1 MNADEIMTSDVV
13 TIEENG
19 TLGQALEIMQEK
31 AIRHLPVVRGRELVG
46 MLSDRDLR
54 SFGVTM
60 VADVDLLEQ
69 LKARLES
76 SVSQAMSGNLI
87 TVDPSSDVVEIID
100 LMVEERI
107 NAVPVV
113 DEESNELVG
122 IVSSVDVLG
131 AVRDRLEEEEEAAE

>member
-1 MNADEIMTSDVV
+1 MTADQIMTADVV
-13 TIEENG
+13 TIEESA
-19 TLGQALEIMQEK
+19 TLGQALEIMQDK

-60 VADVDLLEQ
+60 VADTDVLER

-76 SVSQAMSGNLI
+76 SVSAAMSANLL

-100 LMVEERI
+100 LMVGERI

-113 DEESNELVG
+113 DEETNELVG

-131 AVRDRLEEEEEAAE
+131 AVREHLEAEEEE

>member
-1 MNADEIMTSDVV
+1 MTADEIMTSDVTTV
-13 TIEENG
+13 DERA

-31 AIRHLPVVRGRELVG
+31 SIRHLPVVRGRELVG
-46 MLSDRDLR
+46 ILSDRDLR

-60 VADVDLLEQ
+60 VADVDLLDQ

-76 SVSQAMSGNLI
+76 SVAAAMSANLI

-100 LMVEERI
+100 LMVGERI

-131 AVRDRLEEEEEAAE
+131 AVRDRLEEEA

>member
-1 MNADEIMTSDVV
+1 MQADEIMTSDVV

-60 VADVDLLEQ
+60 VADVDVLEQ

-76 SVSQAMSGNLI
+76 SVSAAMSGNLI

-113 DEESNELVG
+113 DEETNELVG
-122 IVSSVDVLG
+122 IVSSVDVLD
-131 AVRDRLEEEEEAAE
+131 AVRDRLEEEDEAAE

>member
-60 VADVDLLEQ
+60 VADVDVLEQ

-76 SVSQAMSGNLI
+76 SVSAAMSGNLI

-113 DEESNELVG
+113 DEETNELVG
-122 IVSSVDVLG
+122 IVSSVDVLD
-131 AVRDRLEEEEEAAE
+131 AVRDRLEEEDEAAE